1 MNSIVRN
8 LTIKCVILIFISL
21 IITNISYAKID
32 PDTIVGMWLF
42 DEGSG
47 KITKDSS
54 GNGDDGEINGAKWVK
69 GQFNT
74 ALEFNGTTDAVVC
87 PDNESLDIT
96 DAITVSAWIKT
107 PQPTKNFQ
115 MIVTHGQAV
124 WELRFNAATGTVH
137 FCAQINGVWIDQT
150 EYSTNTILTADTWYN
165 VVGTFDG
172 STIITWLNGEDDG
185 HYDVSGSMPLTD
197 IAVNIGRRVEGG
209 DYFYIGAIDEVAI
222 FNVALPEDD
231 VKSLMNGLTNVI
243 AVSPLGQVA
252 DTWANIKA
260 R

>member
-1 MNSIVRN
+1 MSRKSSILVFALFF
-8 LTIKCVILIFISL
+8 LTTSL
-21 IITNISYAKID
+21 LTSSSYAKID

-47 KITKDSS
+47 DTTRDSS
-54 GNGDDGEINGAKWVK
+54 GNGEDGDINGVQWVK

-107 PQPTKNFQ
+107 RQPKKDFQ

-124 WELRFNAATGTVH
+124 WELRFNATTGTVH

-150 EYSTNTILTADTWYN
+150 EYSTNTILSADTWYN

-172 STIITWLNGEDDG
+172 STITTWLNGEDDG

-197 IAVNIGRRVEGG
+197 LAVNVGKRVEESVWYFFSG
-209 DYFYIGAIDEVAI
+209 DIDEVAI

-231 VKSLMNGLTNVI
+231 IKSLMNGLTNVI
-243 AVSPLGQVA
+243 AVSPLGKA
-252 DTWANIKA
+252 ATTWGTLKA
-260 R
+260 K